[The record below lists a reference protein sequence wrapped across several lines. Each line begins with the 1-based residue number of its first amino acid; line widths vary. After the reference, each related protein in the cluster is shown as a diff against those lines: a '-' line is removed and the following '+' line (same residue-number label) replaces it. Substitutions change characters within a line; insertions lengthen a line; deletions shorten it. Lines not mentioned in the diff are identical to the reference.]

1 MAAGARAWSWAPW
14 RVEDAE
20 AWVWLCALCLPVLL
34 AEPQF
39 PPSEIQFL
47 TSEPRASVLT
57 HWTGLDRNFL
67 LMAVLPTGVDLGC
80 CSRAKQG
87 LTQPWGL
94 SPSPGGDG

>member
-57 HWTGLDRNFL
+57 HWAPIGQELPPYGRAPHWCGPGVLLQSEAGPDPALGL
-67 LMAVLPTGVDLGC
+67 VT
-80 CSRAKQG
+80 
-87 LTQPWGL
+87 
-94 SPSPGGDG
+94 